1 MGLFDWMFKSEEEKK
16 LEELRAEE
24 ARILKSNEKYGEGAI
39 ELNKENLKNIQ
50 NEINQIKIDNPHNED
65 IQSGFNVG
73 GPGEI
78 PDEYPQGGGGIP
90 EILIGAGKKEVSI
103 QAKDVLNSIDS
114 TGYLTSQMSAEDI
127 QNLGEKLVK
136 GDVDGFTSKIYSE
149 IDQAQSFA
157 PTVVLNEISKGLGI
171 DILNNPVSTA
181 IATGNMA
188 DAVIQKVAANTDLL
202 SGMDFGDNL
211 LANTAEKGLDFTNY
225 LVQPTATL
233 SSGIMTDANQMKQD
247 FKNVLFNNPWAAKFG
262 QIAGL
267 PFDTLYNIDYSL
279 PFINKKKKDPVIE
292 PPVVIPPEVVSD
304 VVTGG
309 TTPPPPIVV
318 TDTTK
323 PWESGVGQD
332 TGQTGGPG
340 GSGFDPPSPPSN
352 NVGTSNMTY
361 RDVINRAE
369 GGIIQKYNHGGLHKN
384 PHIDDIDLSGSIPEN
399 LKDELMKYLLH
410 KYMEEYKHMN
420 RRKEDKYNQPP
431 PTTLEAAEGGL
442 ATIPRCLIGR

>member
-78 PDEYPQGGGGIP
+78 PDDFPQGGGIP

-188 DAVIQKVAANTDLL
+188 DAVLQKVAANTDLL
-202 SGMDFGDNL
+202 SGIDFGDNFA
-211 LANTAEKGLDFTNY
+211 ANTAEKGLDFANY

-267 PFDTLYNIDYSL
+267 PFDTLYNIDYSGI
-279 PFINKKKKDPVIE
+279 PFINRKKKDPVIE
-292 PPVVIPPEVVSD
+292 PPVVIPPEVVSN

-309 TTPPPPIVV
+309 TGGGGWTPPA
-318 TDTTK
+318 TTN
-323 PWESGVGQD
+323 EAEVDYGGN
-332 TGQTGGPG
+332 GGGTGGSYG
-340 GSGFDPPSPPSN
+340 GGEDFGSPF
-352 NVGTSNMTY
+352 
-361 RDVINRAE
+361 
-369 GGIIQKYNHGGLHKN
+369 
-384 PHIDDIDLSGSIPEN
+384 
-399 LKDELMKYLLH
+399 
-410 KYMEEYKHMN
+410 
-420 RRKEDKYNQPP
+420 QPKRP
-431 PTTLEAAEGGL
+431 PTPPRPHHSFAQGGL
-442 ATIPRCLIGR
+442 ATIPRYLKGR

>member
-1 MGLFDWMFKSEEEKK
+1 MGLFDWMFKSEEEKR

-24 ARILKSNEKYGEGAI
+24 AQILKSNEKYGEGAI
-39 ELNKENLKNIQ
+39 ELNKENLKEIQ
-50 NEINQIKIDNPHNED
+50 NEINQIKIDNPDNED

-73 GPGEI
+73 SPGEI
-78 PDEYPQGGGGIP
+78 PDDFPQGGGGIP
-90 EILIGAGKKEVSI
+90 EILIGAGKEQASI
-103 QAKDVLNSIDS
+103 QVKDVLNSIDS
-114 TGYLTSQMSAEDI
+114 TGYLTSQMSSEDI
-127 QNLGEKLVK
+127 KNLGEKIVE
-136 GDVDGFTSKIYSE
+136 GDIDGLTSKIYDE

-171 DILNNPVSTA
+171 DVLNNPVSQA

-202 SGMDFGDNL
+202 SEMDFGDNL
-211 LANTAEKGLDFTNY
+211 FANTAEKGLDFADY
-225 LVQPTATL
+225 LVQPAATF
-233 SSGIMTDANQMKQD
+233 SSGIMGNANTMQQNIIDAAI
-247 FKNVLFNNPWAAKFG
+247 NNPWAAKFG

-267 PFDTLYNIDYSL
+267 PFDTLYNIDYSGI
-279 PFINKKKKDPVIE
+279 PFINRKKKDPVIE

-309 TTPPPPIVV
+309 TTPPPIVV

-323 PWESGVGQD
+323 PWESNIGQG

-340 GSGFDPPSPPSN
+340 GSGFAPPSPPSN

-369 GGIIQKYNHGGLHKN
+369 GG
-384 PHIDDIDLSGSIPEN
+384 
-399 LKDELMKYLLH
+399 
-410 KYMEEYKHMN
+410 
-420 RRKEDKYNQPP
+420 
-431 PTTLEAAEGGL
+431 L
-442 ATIPRCLIGR
+442 ATIPRYLKGR

>member
-1 MGLFDWMFKSEEEKK
+1 MGLFDWMFKSEEEKR
-16 LEELRAEE
+16 LEELREAE
-24 ARILKSNEKYGEGAI
+24 ASIVKLGEGAI
-39 ELNKENLKNIQ
+39 ELKKDELKQIQ
-50 NEINQIKIDNPHNED
+50 DEINQIKIDNPDNET

-78 PDEYPQGGGGIP
+78 PDDFPQGGGGIP
-90 EILIGAGKKEVSI
+90 EILIGAGKKEASI

-267 PFDTLYNIDYSL
+267 PFDTLYNIDYSGI
-279 PFINKKKKDPVIE
+279 PFINRKKKDPVIE

-340 GSGFDPPSPPSN
+340 GSGFAPPSPPSN

-410 KYMEEYKHMN
+410 KYMQEYKQMDE
-420 RRKEDKYNQPP
+420 RKQDQYNQPP

-442 ATIPRCLIGR
+442 ATIPRYLKGR